1 MGDLP
6 TKGTSDK
13 LLVKFTSYGPNKE
26 PCGTPEGMTD
36 QVELYPSITT
46 LCSLSVK

>member
-13 LLVKFTSYGPNKE
+13 LLVKFTNYGPYKE